1 MRRRLILAIGG
12 LAIVVGASV
21 FLASRDGD
29 TNQPAPASDIGLETR
44 TVTVGEVDVKIEP
57 RQLDDRGATFHIT
70 LDTHSVELDADLTQA
85 TLRVGSSDWPVNGWS
100 GDGPGGHHREG
111 DLRFQAAG
119 PSAGTVTLEIPG
131 LPEPVEAT
139 WALPS

>member
-12 LAIVVGASV
+12 LVIIVGGVL
-21 FLASRDGD
+21 LATRDGD
-29 TNQPAPASDIGLETR
+29 TNQPDAAADIGLETR
-44 TVTVGEVDVKIEP
+44 TVTVGEVDVTIEP

-85 TLRVGSSDWPVNGWS
+85 TLRVGSADWPIDGWS

-111 DLRFQAAG
+111 DLRFRSAG